1 MALVYWPPEAR
12 IRSAEIS
19 QRVSRIRQTSA
30 WTGRTRDI
38 ALGPADRWQAR
49 ISLSPTKS
57 PAAPRL
63 MLAQLARAGAAVRIP
78 MAEGLYPNG
87 DVSGNLAAD
96 SSFDGG
102 TWWPYNNGGSP
113 AFALVPSGAGLA
125 QRIVAGSPVGTTLGA
140 LNVAVLPGGWR
151 PETDYVV
158 SVHARTTS
166 GAGLTGLGL
175 GWNRPPQSTAVL
187 LNPAPSASW
196 QRYAWRIRWAAGRPI
211 ENTGDGGVIYI
222 TCSGSWAAGDDL
234 WLDDVMIE
242 EASALSPLVAGVRL
256 TSAAAGATTASYTG
270 APASALLALAGQ
282 RITVPL
288 AGGEYQ
294 AVTLTA
300 DLRSDASGN
309 GSALWVQPLRAA
321 AVQSLVATRWPF
333 ADMRLAADVSES
345 VEPGPLYSFST
356 LQLEEAF

>member
-12 IRSAEIS
+12 IRSAEFS
-19 QRVSRIRQTSA
+19 QRISRIRQTSA

-57 PAAPRL
+57 PATIRA
-63 MLAQLARAGAAVRIP
+63 MLAQLARAGTSVRMP
-78 MAEGLYPNG
+78 MGARAQG

-96 SSFDGG
+96 SGFELGG
-102 TWWPYNNGGSP
+102 WWPYNNGGAP
-113 AFALVPSGAGLA
+113 ASYSLVAGGVHGVA
-125 QRIVAGSPVGTTLGA
+125 QRIVVGTPVGTTLGA

-158 SVHARTTS
+158 SVYARTDS
-166 GAGLTGLGL
+166 GAGLTGLLL
-175 GWNRPPQSTAVL
+175 GWNRPPQSTTVL
-187 LNPAPSASW
+187 LNPAPSGVW

-211 ENTGDGGVIYI
+211 ENTAGGGVIYI
-222 TCSGSWAAGDDL
+222 TAGGSWAAGDDL

-242 EASALSPLVAGVRL
+242 EASALSAWSAGLRL
-256 TSAAAGATTASYTG
+256 TSAPAGATTAAFAG
-270 APASALLALAGQ
+270 APALALLALAGQ
-282 RITVPL
+282 RITIPL

-294 AVTLTA
+294 AVTLAT
-300 DLRSDASGN
+300 DLRSDASGA